1 MKIEHLQHPTTHQ
14 LDQLMAIWLSGN
26 LTAHDFVSAD

>member
-14 LDQLMAIWLSGN
+14 LDQLMTI
-26 LTAHDFVSAD
+26 